1 MVKAAV
7 RYGAE
12 IRKRAKEVDKQRIS
26 KYLCPE
32 CGKRRVKRRG
42 YSLWKCK
49 ACGATF
55 AGGAYSFTTSI
66 GETGRR
72 IVADIKK
79 GVRKE

>member
-12 IRKRAKEVDKQRIS
+12 IRKRAREVDKQRTN
-26 KYLCPE
+26 KYPCPE
-32 CGKRRVKRRG
+32 CGKKMVKRVG
-42 YSLWKCK
+42 YSLWKCRG
-49 ACGATF
+49 CGATF
-55 AGGAYSFTTSI
+55 AGGAYSLTTSI

-79 GVRKE
+79 GVKRE